1 MDSSLIAACVS
12 ATVTAVGLFL
22 GYIQWRR
29 DVRVKV
35 DEIRKEVSLKLVTER
50 IEPYTELMQGLEIA
64 STFHREGLQPEL
76 GELLDALQKAI
87 YGRVGLLASH
97 TTRQILLYCR
107 DGAQKLAG
115 GRIDHGDLVIRLWA
129 LHFSLRADLGITQP
143 EWPNEVDAVQKA
155 ASKQHISAYERLRL
169 YPWESVD
176 LARRN
181 PLHLPGDEKN

>member
-1 MDSSLIAACVS
+1 MFRTMDSSLIAACVS

-87 YGRVGLLASH
+87 YGRVGLLDRSQPRLQFRLAACRRRS
-97 TTRQILLYCR
+97 TGEWDCLLPILPARFYSTVETGPKSWQ
-107 DGAQKLAG
+107 GA
-115 GRIDHGDLVIRLWA
+115 
-129 LHFSLRADLGITQP
+129 
-143 EWPNEVDAVQKA
+143 E
-155 ASKQHISAYERLRL
+155 
-169 YPWESVD
+169 
-176 LARRN
+176 
-181 PLHLPGDEKN
+181 